1 MFKSIKSKL
10 LIILVPIF
18 IAGCI
23 FLSNYAYQSASK
35 SLTESNLNIMS
46 EMNKIAANNVTEQ
59 VNKEFKILDII
70 SKNTIIKNDSLS
82 LEERMKEVTP
92 LIEVNDS
99 LDVAIADKDGKAI
112 FLSGKSES
120 IKNTK
125 YFMAA
130 MSGKSEVLT
139 PYYDYT
145 LQKKVIAYSRAI
157 KNDNNE
163 NIGVIVAFKDSSQLG
178 SITSSIKFMNTG
190 SGFIVDSFG
199 NYIAHEDESFVKENK
214 NIVSITADGQDL
226 TALNNVGKNMTSGF
240 SESNEYVYGGIE
252 KYVTYTPVGESGLS
266 LAISIDKSDLLE
278 KLIALKITSIIVTVV
293 VVAILTIVIILVSIN
308 IARPLKRTK
317 EYVHIMADGDFT
329 KQINPKY
336 MKGKDEVADI
346 CKSINRAKDS
356 IGDMIYSV
364 KDTSE
369 GVRVNANALSD
380 ISVDLLAL
388 TNNITVAI
396 EEVSDRTGNQSNE
409 LSIIVEKLNYFSEK
423 VNSIN
428 NNINHINLK
437 AEEVRVEAIQ
447 GNEDMKN
454 LDNGITNFNIKF
466 QKLVEEIESINE
478 HILKVNA
485 ITDLI
490 KEISDQTNLL
500 ALNAAIEA
508 ARAGEAGKGFAVV
521 ADEIRS
527 LAEESSSSSKNI
539 YGILNELRSR
549 IGGVVDSSDAI
560 NLEFKSQR
568 EGVNKALQAFNGIS
582 DSVRDIAPKVK
593 DIKNDFDKLSN
604 SKNIIVNII
613 EEIAISSEETSAST
627 EEVIEAAINLNK
639 SSVDLETSSNILLD
653 KADNLMKRIE
663 KFSILDPNKI

>member
-1 MFKSIKSKL
+1 MFRSIKSKL

-23 FLSNYAYQSASK
+23 FLSNYAYQSASR
-35 SLTESNLNIMS
+35 SLTESNLNIMG
-46 EMNKIAANNVTEQ
+46 EMTKVAANNVNEQ
-59 VNKEFKILDII
+59 VNKELKILDII
-70 SKNTIIKNDSLS
+70 SKNTIIKNNSLT
-82 LEERMKEVTP
+82 LEERLKEVKP

-112 FLSGKSES
+112 FVSGKSES

-125 YFMAA
+125 YFMSA

-139 PYYDYT
+139 PYYDYN

-163 NIGVIVAFKDSSQLG
+163 NIGVVVAFKDSSQIG

-199 NYIAHEDESFVKENK
+199 NYIANEDESFVKENK
-214 NIVSITADGQDL
+214 NITSITKDGEDL
-226 TALNNVGKNMTSGF
+226 SALNNIGKDMTSGF
-240 SESNEYVYGGIE
+240 SDSSQYIYGGIE

-278 KLIALKITSIIVTVV
+278 KLIELKITSIIVTIV
-293 VVAILTIVIILVSIN
+293 VVAILTVVIILVSIN
-308 IARPLKRTK
+308 IAKPLKKTK

-329 KQINPKY
+329 KEINPKY
-336 MKGKDEVADI
+336 LKGKDEVADI
-346 CKSINRAKDS
+346 CRSINRAKDS

-369 GVRVNANALSD
+369 GVKVNANALSD
-380 ISVDLLAL
+380 ISVDLLSL

-396 EEVSDRTGNQSNE
+396 EEVSNRTGNQSNE
-409 LSIIVEKLNYFSEK
+409 LSIIVEKLNYFSKK
-423 VNSIN
+423 VNDIN
-428 NNINHINLK
+428 NNVNHINLK
-437 AEEVRVEAIQ
+437 AEEVRIEAIQ
-447 GNEDMKN
+447 GNDDMKN
-454 LDNGITNFNIKF
+454 LDKGITNFNIKF

-478 HILKVNA
+478 HILKVNE

-490 KEISDQTNLL
+490 NEISEQTNLL

-508 ARAGEAGKGFAVV
+508 ARAGDAGKGFAVV

-539 YGILNELRSR
+539 YGILSELRNR
-549 IGGVVDSSDAI
+549 IRGVVDSSDVI
-560 NLEFKSQR
+560 TLEFRSQR
-568 EGVNKALQAFNGIS
+568 ESVNKALQAFNGIS
-582 DSVRDIAPKVK
+582 DSVKDIAPKVK
-593 DIKNDFDKLSN
+593 AIKIDFDKLST
-604 SKNIIVNII
+604 SKNIIVNIV
-613 EEIAISSEETSAST
+613 EEIATSSEETSAST

-639 SSVDLETSSNILLD
+639 SSVELEKSSNVLLD
-653 KADNLMKRIE
+653 KADNLMKKIE
-663 KFSILDPNKI
+663 HFNILEQN

>member
-23 FLSNYAYQSASK
+23 FLSEYAYESASK
-35 SLTESNLNIMS
+35 SLTESNLNIME
-46 EMNKIAANNVTEQ
+46 EMTKVTAKNVNEQ
-59 VNKEFKILDII
+59 VNKELKILDII
-70 SKNTIIKNDSLS
+70 SKNTIIKNNSLT
-82 LEERMKEVTP
+82 LEERVKEVKP

-112 FLSGKSES
+112 FLSGKNES

-125 YFMAA
+125 YFMSA

-139 PYYDYT
+139 PYYDYA

-178 SITSSIKFMNTG
+178 EITSSIKFMNTG

-214 NIVSITADGQDL
+214 NIVSIAADGQDL

-240 SESNEYVYGGIE
+240 SESNEYVYGGVE

-278 KLIALKITSIIVTVV
+278 KLVALKITSIIVTVV
-293 VVAILTIVIILVSIN
+293 VVTILTIVIILVSIN
-308 IARPLKRTK
+308 IAKPLKRTK
-317 EYVHIMADGDFT
+317 EYVHIMADGDFA
-329 KQINPKY
+329 KEINPKY
-336 MKGKDEVADI
+336 LKGKDEVADI
-346 CKSINRAKDS
+346 CRSINRAKDS

-369 GVRVNANALSD
+369 GVRVNADALSD

-396 EEVSDRTGNQSNE
+396 EEVSDRTGNQSKD
-409 LSIIVEKLNYFSEK
+409 LSNIVEKLNYFSKK
-423 VNSIN
+423 VNDIN
-428 NNINHINLK
+428 NNVNHINLK
-437 AEEVRVEAIQ
+437 AEEVRIEAIQ
-447 GNEDMKN
+447 GNADMEN
-454 LDNGITNFNIKF
+454 LDKGITNFNIKF

-478 HILKVNA
+478 HILKVNE

-490 KEISDQTNLL
+490 NEISEQTNLL

-508 ARAGEAGKGFAVV
+508 ARAGESGKGFAVV

-539 YGILNELRSR
+539 YGILGELRNR
-549 IGGVVDSSDAI
+549 IRGVVDSSDVI
-560 NLEFKSQR
+560 TLEFKSQR
-568 EGVNKALQAFNGIS
+568 ESVNKALQAFNGIS
-582 DSVRDIAPKVK
+582 DSVKDIAPKVK
-593 DIKNDFDKLSN
+593 DIKTDFDKLSN

-639 SSVDLETSSNILLD
+639 SSVELETSSNILLD
-653 KADNLMKRIE
+653 KADNLMKKIE
-663 KFSILDPNKI
+663 RFNIIEQN